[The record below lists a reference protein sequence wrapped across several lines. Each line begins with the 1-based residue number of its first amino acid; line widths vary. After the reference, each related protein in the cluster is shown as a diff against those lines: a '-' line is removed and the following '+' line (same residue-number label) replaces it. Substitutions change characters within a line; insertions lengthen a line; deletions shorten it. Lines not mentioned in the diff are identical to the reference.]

1 MINAATLHHILTI
14 DEYLELEE
22 HSTVRHEYVGGDL
35 YAQAG
40 ASESHN
46 LISVNL
52 STLLHTATRGSAC
65 RVFVNDM
72 KLRAAP
78 DAMYYPDIMVV
89 CDPGDNDQLVK
100 TRPCLIV
107 EVLSPSTEHIDRREK
122 LLAYRRID
130 SLKAYIMVYQDQR
143 RVARQWRDD
152 AGAWWQAEV
161 SEDGVVPVPCPQITL
176 SLNDI
181 YERTSL
187 ARTP

>member
-1 MINAATLHHILTI
+1 MINAATPHHILTI

-46 LISVNL
+46 LIVSNIHGHL
-52 STLLHTATRGSAC
+52 WTATRDTNC
-65 RVFVNDM
+65 RVYANDM
-72 KLRAAP
+72 KLQAAA
-78 DAMYYPDIMVV
+78 DAMYYPDLMVV
-89 CDPGDNDQLVK
+89 CDESDDRSDAK

-161 SEDGVVPVPCPQITL
+161 SGDGVVPVPCPQITL
-176 SLNDI
+176 SLDDI

-187 ARTP
+187 AQTR